1 MVNNVIYTLLLD
13 RDIEKIFTHRIEQT
27 GNFNSYSELFI
38 YENEVYKIY
47 MDNQELSSQ
56 NIETL
61 KYIFKYEKELSSI
74 KEIVLP
80 TSFLVYNNNMVGFK
94 MPYIK
99 GILLLDLLQDNNIG
113 TETKKMYFLEILK
126 AINKTKD
133 LSFPFSFSDLHE
145 KNIIID
151 TNGNIKIIDCDG
163 FIINN
168 NTFKCENELVYGKY
182 LNNVVTTKDINSID
196 YICLLCMIFNY
207 LLKNIKDYNCN
218 PIDYLENYNIDNQTL
233 NNLIKKTK
241 KSNFVLTANDIEE
254 LFKLD
259 LSRLKPKASILT
271 RIKSK
276 ITIKRFKNAIAKQN
290 VLQ

>member
-47 MDNQELSSQ
+47 MNNQELSSQ

-207 LLKNIKDYNCN
+207 L
-218 PIDYLENYNIDNQTL
+218 YNIDNQTL